1 MPAPKDTRDAWKD
14 LNKLIESQPKEDYFR
29 YMAAIRTFVHDLRH
43 FIAITYGVETIL
55 RKTMDETSTSL
66 ELLDSLH
73 TSNQRANELIAEFA
87 KSFDRE
93 DTTPSQLPPEFD
105 PKKDR

>member
-43 FIAITYGVETIL
+43 CIAITYGVETIM
-55 RKTMDETSTSL
+55 RKTMDETPTNQ

-73 TSNQRANELIAEFA
+73 TSNQRANELIAAFI

-93 DTTPSQLPPEFD
+93 DTTPSLLPPEFD
-105 PKKDR
+105 PRSDK

>member
-1 MPAPKDTRDAWKD
+1 MPAPKDTRDAWKE

-29 YMAAIRTFVHDLRH
+29 YMAAIRTLVHDLRH
-43 FIAITYGVETIL
+43 CIGITYGVETIL
-55 RKTMDETSTSL
+55 RKTLNETPTNL
-66 ELLDSLH
+66 EVLDSLH
-73 TSNQRANELIAEFA
+73 TSNQRANELIGEFA

-105 PKKDR
+105 PRSDK